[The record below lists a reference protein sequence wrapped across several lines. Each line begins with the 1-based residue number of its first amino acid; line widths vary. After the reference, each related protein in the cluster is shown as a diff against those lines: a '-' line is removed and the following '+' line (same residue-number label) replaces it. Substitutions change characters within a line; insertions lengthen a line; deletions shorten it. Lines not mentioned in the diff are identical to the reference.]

1 MTTKIIKKAISP
13 FKKAIKWYFNKLA
26 ESGTYIY
33 VTGMFPPEYC
43 PPEYYNNQNSNKKSV
58 K

>member
-1 MTTKIIKKAISP
+1 MTTRIIKKAISP

-33 VTGMFPPEYC
+33 ITGMFPPEY
-43 PPEYYNNQNSNKKSV
+43 YSNQSSNKKSV
-58 K
+58 E